1 MPQRFRRRAPGPPK
15 RAFRNTGVAPRLGSS
30 GATCRIQPQSLS
42 IVSRIGETAT
52 LRKGTLLQ
60 LIDKPRGDVKD
71 RTLADQ
77 GRSRIEWAASFMPVL
92 AQIRDRF
99 AKEKPLTGVRIG
111 ACLHVTTETANLML
125 ALKAGGA
132 EIELCASN
140 PLSTQDDVAA
150 ALSEHFE
157 VPTHAIK
164 GEDNAT
170 YYKHIESVIATKPHM
185 TMDDGCDLVTTIYTK
200 HNHLLKDMIGGCEET
215 TTGVIRLHAMEKDG
229 VLPFPVIAVND
240 ALTKHMFDN
249 RYGTGQSTIDGIIR
263 ATNVLIA
270 GHTCVVVGYGWCG
283 RGVASRAKGL
293 GAHVVVTEIDP
304 RKALEAAMDGFAVMS
319 IAEAAKVGDIFVTL
333 TGNYHV
339 IGMQHFE
346 AMKDGAIVC
355 NSGHFNDELDLE
367 SLAKAALSKTKPR
380 DFVDAYKLPSGRT
393 VRVLAE
399 GRLINLAAAEGHP
412 AAVMD
417 MSFANQGMAAAY
429 LAQNY
434 KTLEKKVYSV
444 PDEIDQEVALLKLA
458 AMKITIDTPT
468 PEQVKYMASWS
479 EGT

>member
-1 MPQRFRRRAPGPPK
+1 M
-15 RAFRNTGVAPRLGSS
+15 
-30 GATCRIQPQSLS
+30 
-42 IVSRIGETAT
+42 
-52 LRKGTLLQ
+52 Q
-60 LIDKPRGDVKD
+60 LVDRQLGDVKD
-71 RTLADQ
+71 RSLADA
-77 GRSRIEWAASFMPVL
+77 GRARIEWSATFMPVL

-99 AKEKPLTGVRIG
+99 AKERPLAGMRIG

-132 EIELCASN
+132 QIELCASN

-150 ALSEHFE
+150 ALAERYE
-157 VPTHAIK
+157 IPTHAIK

-170 YYKHIESVIATKPHM
+170 YYKHIESVVATKPQM
-185 TMDDGCDLVTTIYTK
+185 TMDDGCDLVTTIYMK
-200 HNHLLKDMIGGCEET
+200 HNHLLADMIGGCEET

-249 RYGTGQSTIDGIIR
+249 RYGTGQSTLDGIIR
-263 ATNVLIA
+263 ATNMLLA
-270 GHTCVVVGYGWCG
+270 GSTVVVVGYGWCG

-293 GAHVVVTEIDP
+293 GAHVVVTEIDA
-304 RKALEAAMDGFAVMS
+304 RKALEAAMDGFQVMP
-319 IAEAAKVGDIFVTL
+319 IEAASKIGDVFVTV

-339 IGMQHFE
+339 IAGKHFE

-355 NSGHFNDELDLE
+355 NSGHFNDELDLD
-367 SLAKAALSKTKPR
+367 ALEAMSTGKTKPR
-380 DFVDAYKLPSGRT
+380 EFVDVYALRNGRS
-393 VRVLAE
+393 VRVLGE

-417 MSFANQGMAAAY
+417 MSFANQAMAAAY

-434 KTLEKKVYSV
+434 KTLDKKVYSV
-444 PDEIDQEVALLKLA
+444 PDEIDVEVAQLKLA
-458 AMKITIDTPT
+458 AMKIAIDTPT
-468 PEQVKYMASWS
+468 AEQVKYMASWS